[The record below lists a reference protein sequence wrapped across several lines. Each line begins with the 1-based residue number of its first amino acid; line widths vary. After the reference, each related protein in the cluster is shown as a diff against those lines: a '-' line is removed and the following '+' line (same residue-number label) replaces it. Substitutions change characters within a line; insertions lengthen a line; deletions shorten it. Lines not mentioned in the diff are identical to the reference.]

1 MTGATIQQ
9 RLITIG
15 LLVRAGDREGAIHSE
30 RQLHAD
36 VLRAI
41 ADGKAGA
48 AEAREALRSLELE
61 FPRSAA

>member
-1 MTGATIQQ
+1 VTRADIKQ

-15 LLVRAGDREGAIHSE
+15 LLVRAGNRDAAIHCE

-41 ADGKAGA
+41 ADGKAGT